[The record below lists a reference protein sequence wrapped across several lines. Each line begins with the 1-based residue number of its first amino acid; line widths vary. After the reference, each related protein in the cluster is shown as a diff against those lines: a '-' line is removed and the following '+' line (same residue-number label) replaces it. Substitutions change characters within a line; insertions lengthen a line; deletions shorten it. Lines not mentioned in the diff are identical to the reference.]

1 MNILLS
7 SYDFHE
13 EWAQDIIRPLL
24 HQDMKVVV
32 IPFSFDEKEVKTVDD
47 YDQHYGVHGHHIPYI
62 LRPFHYYGIDDIE
75 FVDYFRDDKETVQKK
90 VMAADILFFT
100 GGLPDQYF
108 ERLKQFELIPLLQKS
123 SALIIGASAGAMI
136 QFDHYHITPDDDYPE
151 YHYQK
156 GLGLVSGF
164 EIEVHYCHSP
174 VQDMGIQRVIE
185 EKGLP
190 TYTVAN
196 DGGILCYQDKLIPF
210 GNAYL
215 VNNSEDKEIFF

>member
-47 YDQHYGVHGHHIPYI
+47 YDQHYGVHGQHIPYI
-62 LRPFHYYGIDDIE
+62 LRPFHYYGLKDIT
-75 FVDYFRDDKETVQKK
+75 FIDYFRDSHEIAQQKVK
-90 VMAADILFFT
+90 QADIVFLT

-108 ERLKQFELIPLLQKS
+108 KRLNDFGLTPIIQESK
-123 SALIIGASAGAMI
+123 ALIIGASAGAMV
-136 QFDHYHITPDDDYPE
+136 QFDHYHITPDDDYPT
-151 YHYQK
+151 YQYQK
-156 GLGLVSGF
+156 GLGLVHGF

-174 VQDMGIQRVIE
+174 IQDEGIQRVIQ

-196 DGGILCYQDKLIPF
+196 DGGLFYHHQRVIPF
-210 GNAYL
+210 GNAHL
-215 VNNSEDKEIFF
+215 VNGKRQNRL

>member
-47 YDQHYGVHGHHIPYI
+47 YDQHYGVHGQHIPYI
-62 LRPFHYYGIDDIE
+62 LRPFHYYGLKDIT
-75 FVDYFRDDKETVQKK
+75 FIDYFRDSHEIAQQKVK
-90 VMAADILFFT
+90 QADIIFLT

-108 ERLKQFELIPLLQKS
+108 KRLNDFGLTLLIQESK
-123 SALIIGASAGAMI
+123 ALIIGASAGAMV
-136 QFDHYHITPDDDYPE
+136 QFDHYHITPDDDYPT
-151 YHYQK
+151 YQYQK
-156 GLGLVSGF
+156 GLGLVHGF

-174 VQDMGIQRVIE
+174 IQDEGIQRVIQ

-196 DGGILCYQDKLIPF
+196 DGGLFYHHQRVIPF
-210 GNAYL
+210 GNAHL
-215 VNNSEDKEIFF
+215 VNEKRQNRL

>member
-1 MNILLS
+1 
-7 SYDFHE
+7 
-13 EWAQDIIRPLL
+13 
-24 HQDMKVVV
+24 
-32 IPFSFDEKEVKTVDD
+32 
-47 YDQHYGVHGHHIPYI
+47 
-62 LRPFHYYGIDDIE
+62 
-75 FVDYFRDDKETVQKK
+75 
-90 VMAADILFFT
+90 MAEHA
-100 GGLPDQYF
+100 
-108 ERLKQFELIPLLQKS
+108 KQFELIPLIQKS